1 MSQRIFISSVQR
13 EFAKERKALAEYVR
27 KDAILGRFFDVFLFE
42 EVPAQ
47 ERKADGVYLAE
58 VDSAAAT
65 SRFELPEPA
74 VREAI
79 VNAVCHRDYASA
91 ASVQV
96 MLFKNRLEIWSP
108 GPLPKGMTLAKMYKR
123 HKSYPANPLL
133 AYAMFLRKYVEQ
145 TGTGTGDII
154 ARCREWGLP
163 DPQWQI
169 EDDDDFVMV
178 MPRPQSSVKSSIRSS
193 VKSVDKSVDWSVD
206 WSVDRTSDNVLN
218 ILKTNPRAT
227 LDQVANVVGLSVRG
241 IEQAIKRL
249 KKAKRISKV
258 GGKRFGHWEVI

>member
-1 MSQRIFISSVQR
+1 M
-13 EFAKERKALAEYVR
+13 
-27 KDAILGRFFDVFLFE
+27 
-42 EVPAQ
+42 
-47 ERKADGVYLAE
+47 
-58 VDSAAAT
+58 AAA
-65 SRFELPEPA
+65 RFELPEPA

-79 VNAVCHRDYASA
+79 VNAVCYRDYASA

-96 MLFKNRLEIWSP
+96 MLFKDRLEIWSP

-145 TGTGTGDII
+145 TGTGDII

-163 DPQWQI
+163 DPKWQV
-169 EDDDDFVMV
+169 EDGDDFVMV
-178 MPRPQSSVKSSIRSS
+178 MPRPQSSVKSSVRT
-193 VKSVDKSVDWSVD
+193 VDKSVDWTVDKSVD
-206 WSVDRTSDNVLN
+206 WNVDRTCDQVLS

-249 KKAKRISKV
+249 KKAKRIRKV
-258 GGKRFGHWEVI
+258 GGKRFGHWEISE

>member
-1 MSQRIFISSVQR
+1 MADHQI
-13 EFAKERKALAEYVR
+13 YT
-27 KDAILGRFFDVFLFE
+27 GDVF
-42 EVPAQ
+42 
-47 ERKADGVYLAE
+47 KM
-58 VDSAAAT
+58 VDDATFFVMSHISNQIGPHDAAGNAAAT

-96 MLFKNRLEIWSP
+96 MLFKDRLEIWSP

-163 DPQWQI
+163 DPKWQV
-169 EDDDDFVMV
+169 EDGEDFVMV
-178 MPRPQSSVKSSIRSS
+178 MPRPQSSVKSSVRT
-193 VKSVDKSVDWSVD
+193 VDWSVD
-206 WSVDRTSDNVLN
+206 KTCDQVLS

-249 KKAKRISKV
+249 KKAKRIRKV
-258 GGKRFGHWEVI
+258 GGKRFGQWEVVG

>member
-1 MSQRIFISSVQR
+1 M
-13 EFAKERKALAEYVR
+13 
-27 KDAILGRFFDVFLFE
+27 
-42 EVPAQ
+42 
-47 ERKADGVYLAE
+47 
-58 VDSAAAT
+58 
-65 SRFELPEPA
+65 
-74 VREAI
+74 REAI

-96 MLFKNRLEIWSP
+96 MLFKDRLEIWSP

-163 DPQWQI
+163 DPQWQV
-169 EDDDDFVMV
+169 EDGDDFVMV
-178 MPRPQSSVKSSIRSS
+178 MPRPQSSVKSSVKSS
-193 VKSVDKSVDWSVD
+193 VRTVDRTVDRSVDWSVDKSVDWSVD
-206 WSVDRTSDNVLN
+206 RTCDQVLN

-249 KKAKRISKV
+249 KKAKRIRKV
-258 GGKRFGHWEVI
+258 GGKRFGYWEVVE